1 MGCWYTGS
9 MIEGIPPKIGKELA
23 EALTQRL
30 NINKSAIEKTEKDAA
45 KMRAELEDVKRAI
58 AEM

>member
-1 MGCWYTGS
+1 